1 MATRQGAVPSLRS
14 GLLGDAPGHAGRRSC
29 QRARGTRTPGRCAPG
44 AAPLGQRLRS
54 RRETQRAPWGVHP
67 DARGRGRVAG
77 DRRCSRGVRSS
88 ASAGRSVDAGTGK
101 RRARGGSADV
111 PAPDTLGP
119 PAPAARGAEAGQA
132 AGLVPAPRDGSI
144 GAARRRRGV
153 NRPAPKQHTRRAG
166 YPGHASAAN
175 ALIHIAT
182 HLQPPSLLA
191 SFLRIHR
198 ISFSASLLHITHTFT
213 DWCARSSCVTER
225 PSPGTNAKPAGPRQ
239 TPPDE

>member
-132 AGLVPAPRDGSI
+132 TGLVPRPRDGSI
-144 GAARRRRGV
+144 AATRRRGGV
-153 NRPAPKQHTRRAG
+153 GRPAPNPHPAEPATQAT
-166 YPGHASAAN
+166 PPPPNS
-175 ALIHIAT
+175 LIHIAKRL
-182 HLQPPSLLA
+182 HPPSLPP